1 MRVRLGWVL
10 VAVAASALVAGCGG
24 SGGSE
29 TTDTASTATEAA
41 AAEVTSFEVGD
52 LKCGAATTAPVEV
65 TWTTADATAVEIGVD
80 SFSPQGFDPSG
91 TTNVVVPCDDE
102 SHTITITPQS
112 DAGTS
117 APESKDV
124 SPS

>member
-1 MRVRLGWVL
+1 VRGRVGWVL
-10 VAVAASALVAGCGG
+10 VAVAASLLVAGCGG

-80 SFSPQGFDPSG
+80 SFSPQGLGPSG

-102 SHTITITPQS
+102 SHMITITPQS
-112 DAGTS
+112 DAGTGQ
-117 APESKDV
+117 PESKDV
-124 SPS
+124 APS

>member
-1 MRVRLGWVL
+1 MRVRVGWVL
-10 VAVAASALVAGCGG
+10 VAVAASMLVAGCGG

-29 TTDTASTATEAA
+29 TTDTASTTTEAG
-41 AAEVTSFEVGD
+41 AAEVTSFDVGD
-52 LKCGAATTAPVEV
+52 LTCGAATTAPVAV

-80 SFSPQGFDPSG
+80 SFSPQGFGPSG

-102 SHTITITPQS
+102 SHTITITPHS
-112 DAGTS
+112 DAGTGS
-117 APESKDV
+117 PQSEEV

>member
-1 MRVRLGWVL
+1 LAL
-10 VAVAASALVAGCGG
+10 VSVAAGMLVAGCGG

-41 AAEVTSFEVGD
+41 AAEVTSFDVGN
-52 LKCGAATTAPVEV
+52 LKCEAATTAPVAV

-80 SFSPQGFDPSG
+80 SFAPQGFGPSG

-112 DAGTS
+112 DAGTG